1 MSKRATLRDTAG
13 ASVALRSRP
22 DNKLSWYTQP
32 PEEDVTLED
41 FEDFA
46 VRRLRG
52 ACVSARVRS
61 ACGAPRAV
69 LPFCRGAA
77 QHADNAWLPRRRSV
91 ERYRDPPGSWGQP
104 GGAESAC
111 PRVCGLRSGSAR
123 PSV

>member
-1 MSKRATLRDTAG
+1 MEAVVSKRATLRDTAG

-52 ACVSARVRS
+52 ACA
-61 ACGAPRAV
+61 
-69 LPFCRGAA
+69 
-77 QHADNAWLPRRRSV
+77 
-91 ERYRDPPGSWGQP
+91 
-104 GGAESAC
+104 
-111 PRVCGLRSGSAR
+111 
-123 PSV
+123 